1 MRTSPALR
9 HLALLKFLAAG
20 WLLLCAGVALA
31 ESVYVQAKTA
41 QLRAGKTSLD
51 KVTANL
57 RLGDELTVLKR
68 DSGWLEV
75 KTASGA
81 QGWIFGNKVS
91 STKPRNGD
99 SELAAL
105 GKSFRRKEASDV
117 TASAGSRGLD
127 KVSEDYAK
135 QAGITKETQDSVD
148 RMAAYR
154 VTDQEVEDFLKKG
167 RLGEYAQ

>member
-1 MRTSPALR
+1 MLW
-9 HLALLKFLAAG
+9 LFAAT
-20 WLLLCAGVALA
+20 ASA

-57 RLGDELTVLKR
+57 RYGDV
-68 DSGWLEV
+68 LEV
-75 KTASGA
+75 IQKDGSWVQVKTGSGA
-81 QGWIFGNKVS
+81 QGWIFANKVS
-91 STKPRNGD
+91 SSKPSGGD

-105 GKSFRRKEASDV
+105 GRSFRQKDASSV

-127 KVSEDYAK
+127 KVSEGYAK
-135 QAGITKETQDSVD
+135 QAGITKDVQAAVD
-148 RMAAYR
+148 RMAAYKI
-154 VTDQEVEDFLKKG
+154 TDQEVEDFLRNG

>member
-1 MRTSPALR
+1 MRSSQPLA
-9 HLALLKFLAAG
+9 HLAFLLILGAIGLWLAVG
-20 WLLLCAGVALA
+20 DALA

-57 RLGDELTVLKR
+57 RYGD
-68 DSGWLEV
+68 SLEV
-75 KTASGA
+75 LSRDGNWIEAKTGA
-81 QGWIFGNKVS
+81 GQRGWIFANKVS
-91 STKPRNGD
+91 STKPSESEG
-99 SELAAL
+99 ELAAL

-127 KVSEDYAK
+127 KVSEGYAR
-135 QAGITKETQDSVD
+135 QAGITKEVQDAVD

-154 VTDQEVEDFLKKG
+154 LTDQEVEEFLRKG

>member
-1 MRTSPALR
+1 MRSLPVLR
-9 HLALLKFLAAG
+9 RVALLAVLIPLG
-20 WLLLCAGVALA
+20 VWLGAPEALA
-31 ESVYVQAKTA
+31 ESVYVLATNA

-68 DSGWLEV
+68 DGTWLEV
-75 KTASGA
+75 KTASGER
-81 QGWIFGNKVS
+81 GWIFANKVS
-91 STKPRNGD
+91 SAKPKNGD
-99 SELAAL
+99 NELAAL
-105 GKSFRRKEASDV
+105 GKSFRRTEASGV

-127 KVSEDYAK
+127 KVSEGYAQ
-135 QAGITKETQDSVD
+135 QAGITKAVQDSVD

-154 VTDQEVEDFLKKG
+154 VTDQDVEDFLQKG

>member
-1 MRTSPALR
+1 MRSR
-9 HLALLKFLAAG
+9 SVSGRLALPTLLILLIVWFGAAD
-20 WLLLCAGVALA
+20 AFA
-31 ESVYVQAKTA
+31 ESVYVLARTA

-68 DSGWLEV
+68 DGNWMEV
-75 KTASGA
+75 KTASGET
-81 QGWIFGNKVS
+81 GWIFANKVS
-91 STKPRNGD
+91 NTKPKDGD
-99 SELAAL
+99 SGLAAL
-105 GKSFRRKEASDV
+105 GQSVRRGEASSV

-127 KVSEDYAK
+127 KVSEGYAQ
-135 QAGITKETQDSVD
+135 QAGITKAVQDSVD